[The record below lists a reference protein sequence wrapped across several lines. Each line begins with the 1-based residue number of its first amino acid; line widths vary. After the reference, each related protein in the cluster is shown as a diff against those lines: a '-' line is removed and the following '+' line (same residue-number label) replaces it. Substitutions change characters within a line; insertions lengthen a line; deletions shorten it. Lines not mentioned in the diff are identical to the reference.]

1 MKPLRSSSTALFA
14 ASRFVPILV
23 APILVAPILVAP
35 ILVATPALA
44 QTDRGQR
51 DRGQTDRAQT
61 DRAQT
66 DQAQRGQATSLLE
79 ALSLVS
85 GRMLV
90 APVVAPEVSHD
101 GDHFHVHIPLPQLT
115 APPDAAIEVTAV
127 PLDSGVWNITG
138 LTLPQTGT
146 LQTQGAPG
154 AGPRSLRF
162 SIGQQTAHARI
173 DPTLSVPSPYAMAL
187 SDMAFHLDGAKSPA
201 ELTIGQMT
209 VEGTITGDPDRRMTT
224 RSHATAENW
233 HLTLTTQGGTQGG
246 TKPGAPF
253 ILSLR
258 TMDVRDDV
266 NGLDRAQA
274 DRLREAARAISASR
288 RTSPPVPGQPA
299 AMSPAV
305 REQLHAIIEASAGLL
320 SGLDVEETLQGLH
333 FDAGAGNNG
342 DIGTISLAMA
352 GGAADNRVAGHVDI
366 GLNDMTLA
374 ALPAVYAPRRVAIK
388 TAMSGIPVE
397 PLRQLLR
404 QATEA
409 DADPVALRAQAIAL
423 LSEPGAHAGIDSLL
437 IEAGPLLLQ
446 GSARLRAMPDGSA
459 GFNIHLTARG
469 LDAMLA
475 QVEADP
481 KVQQVMPMLF
491 LAKGMGKQEGDTLVW
506 DIAFADGLVTVN
518 GIPMGQRG
526 GGAPGVPPGVR
537 PGGGPP
543 ANR

>member
-1 MKPLRSSSTALFA
+1 
-14 ASRFVPILV
+14 
-23 APILVAPILVAP
+23 
-35 ILVATPALA
+35 
-44 QTDRGQR
+44 
-51 DRGQTDRAQT
+51 
-61 DRAQT
+61 
-66 DQAQRGQATSLLE
+66 
-79 ALSLVS
+79 
-85 GRMLV
+85 
-90 APVVAPEVSHD
+90 
-101 GDHFHVHIPLPQLT
+101 
-115 APPDAAIEVTAV
+115 
-127 PLDSGVWNITG
+127 
-138 LTLPQTGT
+138 
-146 LQTQGAPG
+146 
-154 AGPRSLRF
+154 
-162 SIGQQTAHARI
+162 
-173 DPTLSVPSPYAMAL
+173 
-187 SDMAFHLDGAKSPA
+187 
-201 ELTIGQMT
+201 
-209 VEGTITGDPDRRMTT
+209 
-224 RSHATAENW
+224 
-233 HLTLTTQGGTQGG
+233 
-246 TKPGAPF
+246 
-253 ILSLR
+253 
-258 TMDVRDDV
+258 
-266 NGLDRAQA
+266 
-274 DRLREAARAISASR
+274 
-288 RTSPPVPGQPA
+288 
-299 AMSPAV
+299 
-305 REQLHAIIEASAGLL
+305 
-320 SGLDVEETLQGLH
+320 
-333 FDAGAGNNG
+333 
-342 DIGTISLAMA
+342 
-352 GGAADNRVAGHVDI
+352 
-366 GLNDMTLA
+366 MTLA